1 MSEMLQVVAQISV
14 LVFVLSSMLAMGLS
28 LTVAQVLEPLRNT
41 RLVILALLAN
51 FMLVPLL
58 AYLILLVIPLEQGL
72 ATGLIIMACAA
83 GAPFLPKLA
92 QTAKGNIAF
101 SVGLMTLLMVVTVIY
116 LPLVLPLL
124 LQGASVSPWAIAQ
137 SLIVM
142 MLLPLGIGLLVKAR
156 YESLADTL
164 QPHLSQASTVAI
176 LLMIVSMLVLQFSSI
191 IGLIGTGG
199 LVAILVFLVG
209 AFILGFILGG
219 RESGIKSVLGLGTG
233 QRNLS
238 AAFLVAAQ
246 NFADDPNVLIMVL
259 VAGIVGLV
267 ILGGLAGELGKRS
280 EAGEQAVV

>member
-1 MSEMLQVVAQISV
+1 MSEILQIVAQISV

-28 LTVAQVLEPLRNT
+28 LTVAQIVEPLRNT

-51 FMLVPLL
+51 FVLVPLL

-83 GAPFLPKLA
+83 GAPFLPKLT

-101 SVGLMTLLMVVTVIY
+101 AVGLMTLLMVVTVAY

-124 LQGASVSPWAIAQ
+124 LSGASVSPWAIAQ

-142 MLLPLGIGLLVKAR
+142 MLLPLGIGLFVKAR
-156 YESLADTL
+156 YASLADTL

-191 IGLIGTGG
+191 VALIGTGG
-199 LVAILVFLVG
+199 LVAILIFLVG
-209 AFILGFILGG
+209 AFVIGYFLGG
-219 RESGIKSVLGLGTG
+219 RDSGIKSVSALGTG

-259 VAGIVGLV
+259 VAGILGLV

-280 EAGEQAVV
+280 QVGEADAV

>member
-1 MSEMLQVVAQISV
+1 MSEILQVIAQLSV

-28 LTVAQVLEPLRNT
+28 LTIAQIMAPLRNT
-41 RLVILALLAN
+41 RLVILALVAN
-51 FMLVPLL
+51 FVLVPVL

-142 MLLPLGIGLLVKAR
+142 MLLPLGIGLFIKAR
-156 YESLADTL
+156 YETLADSL
-164 QPHLSQASTVAI
+164 QPHMSQASTIGI
-176 LLMIVSMLVLQFSSI
+176 LLMLVSMLVLQFSNI
-191 IGLIGTGG
+191 VGLIGTGG
-199 LVAILVFLVG
+199 LVAIIVFLVG
-209 AFILGFILGG
+209 AFVIGYFLGG
-219 RESGIKSVLGLGTG
+219 RDPGTKSVLGLGTG

-238 AAFLVAAQ
+238 AA
-246 NFADDPNVLIMVL
+246 VL
-259 VAGIVGLV
+259 VAGQNDFN
-267 ILGGLAGELGKRS
+267 RP
-280 EAGEQAVV
+280 